1 MSISFPCLF
10 GCSPQSNK
18 SRDFV
23 PILGERTFLRVHF
36 TNIAV
41 ESCRIETFCTLQPSV
56 SLVSKYLARSLRNNK
71 QDTSR
76 VRFSRRTRFWTLFF
90 CQTVAKSP
98 KSQFL
103 THGVKRTASGVIS
116 IWKKQNGVATTNH
129 GFEDFPT
136 VWEKNRVQKRVLRKK
151 LTLRRFV
158 CCFWAYWPDISRQNQ
173 PMAGGSKMSL

>member
-1 MSISFPCLF
+1 MDRL
-10 GCSPQSNK
+10 
-18 SRDFV
+18 
-23 PILGERTFLRVHF
+23 LRVHF

-98 KSQFL
+98 KPQCFDARSQ
-103 THGVKRTASGVIS
+103 TNN
-116 IWKKQNGVATTNH
+116 IWCSQHLKEQNDAATTNR
-129 GFEDFPT
+129 GFGNFPT
-136 VWEKNRVQKRVLRKK
+136 VWERNRVQKRVLRKK
-151 LTLRRFV
+151 LTLETFCLLFLNLLTRYFEAKPTDV
-158 CCFWAYWPDISRQNQ
+158 CKVQNVSILQ
-173 PMAGGSKMSL
+173 NIGDSTAMLVKCTLK